1 MSGVTVVINP
11 IAGRWTRGETP
22 EGRRTFAERVVR
34 QAGHA
39 PHVVVTTAPGQARDL
54 AREAVARGDITVVA
68 WGGDGT
74 VNEVAGALV
83 DTAVPL
89 GIVPAGSGNG
99 LADELGVPHA
109 PEAALRLALS
119 ESTRRIDCGEV
130 DGAPFFN
137 VAGIGLDAVIAARF
151 QAREAGRRGLRAYVA
166 ITTSELLRHRPAR
179 YTLTSNG
186 ERFTRD
192 ALFIALANSRQYG
205 HGAKIAPAARL
216 DDGRIDVVVV
226 EVQSLARIALRLPS
240 LFLGTLKE
248 SPGVLMRS
256 WTEASITADQPILFH
271 VDGEVGQGGTTVSV
285 RVRPAVLGV
294 RAAPMTSR

>member
-11 IAGRWTRGETP
+11 ISGRWKRGDTP
-22 EGRRTFAERVVR
+22 EGRRAFAERVVGE
-34 QAGHA
+34 AGRA
-39 PHVVVTTAPGQARDL
+39 PHVVVTTAPGHAREL
-54 AREAVARGDITVVA
+54 AREAVARGDATVVA

-83 DTAVPL
+83 GTTVPL

-109 PEAALRLALS
+109 PEAALRLALG

-137 VAGIGLDAVIAARF
+137 VAGIGLDAGIAARF
-151 QAREAGRRGLRAYVA
+151 QEREAGRRGLRAYVE
-166 ITTSELLRHRPAR
+166 ITTSELLRHRPVR
-179 YTLTSNG
+179 YTLASNG
-186 ERFTRD
+186 ERITRE
-192 ALFIALANSRQYG
+192 AIFIALANSRQYG

-226 EVQSLARIALRLPS
+226 EAQPLARIALRLPS

-256 WTEASITADQPILFH
+256 WTEVSITADRPIPFH
-271 VDGEVGQGGTTVSV
+271 LDGEIGRGGSTVSV
-285 RVRPAVLGV
+285 RVRPAVLSV
-294 RAAPMTSR
+294 KAVP